1 MPGGSDTLPHARRL
15 PHRRRHRAARAVAG
29 IVAGRWRTVKTGERV
44 DDAGLAEFERH
55 RSRLFALA
63 YRMLGAAGEA
73 EDAVQEA
80 YLRWEGTDR
89 AEVRS
94 AEAWLTTVV
103 VNLCRTWLDS
113 ARSRRETY
121 TGPWL
126 PEPVPTGRGELG
138 PLESAEQRDLV
149 SMAVLTLLERLSPV
163 ERAVFVL
170 REAFDYAHREIADML
185 ELTEANSQQLYSR
198 ARRRVRSERTR
209 FEAPP
214 EQARELF
221 ERFLTAARTGDVAA
235 LERTFTA
242 DIVAVAD
249 GGGKI
254 TAARRPI
261 AGATKVARYL
271 AGLFHREIPGLA
283 LTVEEINGAPAAV
296 ARVNGGVLVVGLADL
311 SGNQISTV
319 RLILNPDKLTHIP

>member
-1 MPGGSDTLPHARRL
+1 M
-15 PHRRRHRAARAVAG
+15 
-29 IVAGRWRTVKTGERV
+29 